1 MLKVLRD
8 ANEPVK
14 VRLAALQALQAASF
28 SVLAFEGCRGDYI
41 ATLRQVAE
49 DRDPE
54 LRQRVLGMLMREK
67 DGFAQKKLL
76 EGLHDPDKALVPP
89 EKALQLLGND
99 VHADAYEVARAIV
112 RKPPNE
118 AARREALRLLGADA
132 TAAPLFEKLLLDKD
146 ELREIRQIA
155 ASALYALQP
164 DRMQKHARDILL
176 DKSDYDDIKATSL
189 SALTQL
195 GDKTLSDDKA
205 LMKSVDRFST
215 GKTTRAVQADGAAV
229 PHQVRP
235 VMTELQFAALVD
247 GIAADAQRR
256 DGLLDLLRE
265 EHAVYRDRSATTIA
279 RMRGWV
285 LLALERGGVS
295 DAALA
300 FVLEE
305 LDTGTDPYLVAA
317 AARALRS
324 YPRPG
329 RDARAVRAGG
339 AGQHPLS
346 RRAAVVRGL
355 RRLCR
360 VGHRHQRRARASGDA
375 GLARA
380 ARQRRRPAARG
391 PARAGRASAQAPGRR
406 PAGAAGHP

>member
-1 MLKVLRD
+1 MKERTAAAAAAPLAVCESEKDFQAMLKVLRD
-8 ANEPVK
+8 ADEPVK

-49 DRDPE
+49 DPDPE

-76 EGLHDPDKALVPP
+76 EGLHDPDKALLPP

-99 VHADAYEVARAIV
+99 VHADAYELARAIV

-118 AARREALRLLGADA
+118 AARREALRLLAADA

-195 GDKTLSDDKA
+195 GDETLSDDKA

-215 GKTTRAVQADGAAV
+215 GKTTARYKQTA
-229 PHQVRP
+229 
-235 VMTELQFAALVD
+235 
-247 GIAADAQRR
+247 RR
-256 DGLLDLLRE
+256 FLTK
-265 EHAVYRDRSATTIA
+265 Y
-279 RMRGWV
+279 
-285 LLALERGGVS
+285 
-295 DAALA
+295 
-300 FVLEE
+300 
-305 LDTGTDPYLVAA
+305 
-317 AARALRS
+317 
-324 YPRPG
+324 G
-329 RDARAVRAGG
+329 R
-339 AGQHPLS
+339 
-346 RRAAVVRGL
+346 
-355 RRLCR
+355 
-360 VGHRHQRRARASGDA
+360 
-375 GLARA
+375 
-380 ARQRRRPAARG
+380 
-391 PARAGRASAQAPGRR
+391 
-406 PAGAAGHP
+406 